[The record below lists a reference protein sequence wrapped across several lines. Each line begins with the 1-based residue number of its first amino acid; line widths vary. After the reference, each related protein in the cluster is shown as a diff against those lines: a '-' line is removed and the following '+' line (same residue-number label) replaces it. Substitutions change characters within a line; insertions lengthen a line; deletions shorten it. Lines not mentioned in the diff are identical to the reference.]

1 MPTTRKT
8 HTPLQ
13 SDQAYHLLRQQILTF
28 DLVPGQKI
36 SETKLT
42 ADLPYGR
49 TPIREAILQL
59 KSEGLLTVV
68 PQSGTYI
75 AKVDLQVAEQARYAR
90 EQIEPQIMR
99 DALTRLTPADL
110 DWLDNLLVEQ
120 ATDANE
126 TATFFA
132 RDEAFHQFFYERTG
146 HELLWRWLKDLSKQ
160 LDRFR
165 WLRVASQRLDWQA
178 LIAEHQ
184 AILTALRHDDADTAY
199 RIAYTHLQ
207 HMIADQLAVIA
218 SYPDYF

>member
-75 AKVDLQVAEQARYAR
+75 AKVDLQIAEQARYAR

-99 DALTRLTPADL
+99 DALTRLTPAD
-110 DWLDNLLVEQ
+110 
-120 ATDANE
+120 
-126 TATFFA
+126 
-132 RDEAFHQFFYERTG
+132 
-146 HELLWRWLKDLSKQ
+146 
-160 LDRFR
+160 
-165 WLRVASQRLDWQA
+165 
-178 LIAEHQ
+178 
-184 AILTALRHDDADTAY
+184 
-199 RIAYTHLQ
+199 
-207 HMIADQLAVIA
+207 
-218 SYPDYF
+218 

>member
-1 MPTTRKT
+1 MEITVVTHELDITRMDKRNLVLCPKLT
-8 HTPLQ
+8 NNRWHII
-13 SDQAYHLLRQQILTF
+13 RWILT
-28 DLVPGQKI
+28 K
-36 SETKLT
+36 
-42 ADLPYGR
+42 R
-49 TPIREAILQL
+49 TRANCEAILQL

-75 AKVDLQVAEQARYAR
+75 AKVDLQIAEQARYAR

-110 DWLDNLLVEQ
+110 DWLDKLLVEQ

-199 RIAYTHLQ
+199 RIAHTHLQ